1 MCSEV
6 TMLAD
11 CRLGLYAGTLD
22 IKPIMWAEYEALRR
36 GVLMAVGLGIENLT
50 ISGDSRLCV
59 KQV

>member
-22 IKPIMWAEYEALRR
+22 IKPIMWQN
-36 GVLMAVGLGIENLT
+36 M
-50 ISGDSRLCV
+50 RL
-59 KQV
+59 